1 MDKEISEPQ
10 ISVIVVTKNE
20 EKNISACLESLIAQD
35 YPKDRYEIIVVD
47 GASTDKT
54 QEICRRYPIT
64 LIIAERSGISHQR
77 NAGIQV
83 ARGSYIAFTDA
94 DCVAE
99 RAWLRKLIEQIESSD
114 KSVVAVGGPNLVF
127 DDDPLLSKTIGY
139 TQETLL
145 GSGGSPQCCRISKP
159 SFVYSI
165 PNCNILYRKQIIA
178 EERYDDNFSIG
189 EDAELNFRLRQKG
202 YRFLY
207 LPGVIVWHH
216 RPGTIKDFAK
226 KMFHY
231 GEAMA
236 RITRKHKKIIRWYAF
251 VASLAV
257 LAVIFSYP
265 IVYFFRPFIYIYA
278 VATLIYIIALAIST
292 TQVYRKC
299 KSISSILTMILLPI
313 QHFVYGLGFLKGLL
327 EPRKAT

>member
-10 ISVIVVTKNE
+10 ISVTVITKNE
-20 EKNISACLESLIAQD
+20 EKNISQCLESLVAQD
-35 YPKDRYEIIVVD
+35 YPKGQYELIVVD
-47 GASTDKT
+47 GNSVDRTR
-54 QEICRRYPIT
+54 EICQRYPVK
-64 LIIAERSGISHQR
+64 LIVTKEGISHQR

-165 PNCNILYRKQIIA
+165 PNCNILYRKEVIA

-189 EDAELNFRLRQKG
+189 EDADLNFRLKQKG
-202 YRFLY
+202 YKFLY
-207 LPGVIVWHH
+207 WPDVVVWHH
-216 RPGTIKDFAK
+216 RPTSIRSFAR

-265 IVYFFRPFIYIYA
+265 IIRFFAPTVYIYA
-278 VATLIYIIALAIST
+278 FAVSLYIIALAIST